1 VNAKEGMMLQLETT
15 GLPNIFL
22 EDGFERRETSEGR
35 VLIVHD
41 IPGLF
46 AAIGEAVAR
55 KRDLTGAE
63 VRFLRKRLELSQ
75 AELAGCLQTSE
86 QTVSLWERGKVRIPG
101 SESMLLRVLYLERMR
116 REPSAWHLAESADV
130 RAPERLVF
138 RQTVEG
144 WQERAVA

>member
-1 VNAKEGMMLQLETT
+1 MLQLETT

-22 EDGFERRETSEGR
+22 EDGFEYRDSSEGR
-35 VLIVHD
+35 ALIVHD

-55 KRDLTGAE
+55 KRDLSGPE

-116 REPSAWHLAESADV
+116 REPSAWHLAESANV

-138 RQTVEG
+138 RQTAEG
-144 WQERAVA
+144 WRELAVA

>member
-1 VNAKEGMMLQLETT
+1 MLQLETT
-15 GLPNIFL
+15 GLPNVFL
-22 EDGFERRETSEGR
+22 EDGFEHRETSEGR

-55 KRDLTGAE
+55 KRDLSGAE

-75 AELAGCLQTSE
+75 AELARCLQTSE
-86 QTVSLWERGKVRIPG
+86 QTVSLWERGKVQIPG

-116 REPSAWHLAESADV
+116 REPSAWQLADGVDA
-130 RAPERLVF
+130 RTPERRVF
-138 RQTVEG
+138 RQTMQG
-144 WQERAVA
+144 WRERAVA

>member
-1 VNAKEGMMLQLETT
+1 MLQLETM
-15 GLPNIFL
+15 GLPNVFL
-22 EDGFERRETSEGR
+22 EDGFEHRETSEGR

-41 IPGLF
+41 IAGLF

-86 QTVSLWERGKVRIPG
+86 QTVSLWERGRVKIPG
-101 SESMLLRVLYLERMR
+101 SESMLLRVLYLERMW
-116 REPSAWHLAESADV
+116 REPSAWHLAVSADV

-144 WQERAVA
+144 WRERAVA